1 MDMKRLG
8 YFAQVAEL
16 GSLLRTSERIGITQ
30 PSLSRQIRLL
40 EEELGVVLFRRG
52 ARGMTLTEPGEVLYG
67 RICGPLR
74 EIGHALYEV
83 RALPRS
89 AGGSVVLGMPPT
101 MVQLLAGTL
110 ARRVA
115 TSAPNVTLRI
125 VDAYSGHLLEWINAG
140 ELDAAILYGPTPVGV
155 NATKLVEDELVLV
168 CPPASPLANEAVVE
182 FKRLATL
189 PLIVPSPSHGLRM
202 LIDTAAEQARTKLSV
217 HIEADSFQLMREL
230 VESGLGYTLLPH
242 CAVLRE
248 VALGRL
254 TFARVRKPA
263 ITRQLYLALR
273 SAAEAPGAVLEVES
287 LVREEVAALIQQGRW
302 PGGRLRG
309 VGDG

>member
-16 GSLLRTSERIGITQ
+16 GSLLRTSERMGITQ
-30 PSLSRQIRLL
+30 PSLSRQMRLL
-40 EEELGVVLFRRG
+40 EEELGVTLFRRG
-52 ARGMTLTEPGEVLYG
+52 ARGMTLTEAGQVLYR
-67 RICGPLR
+67 RISGPLR

-83 RALPRS
+83 RALPTS
-89 AGGSVVLGMPPT
+89 AGGNVVLGMPPT
-101 MVQLLAGTL
+101 MVQLLAGIL

-115 TSAPNVTLRI
+115 TSAPNIALRI
-125 VDAYSGHLLEWINAG
+125 VDSYSGHLLEWINAG
-140 ELDAAILYGPTPVGV
+140 GLDAAILYGPTPAGI

-168 CPPASPLANEAVVE
+168 CPPNSPIAHEAVVD
-182 FKRLATL
+182 FQRLAKL
-189 PLIVPSPSHGLRM
+189 PLIVPSPLHGLRI
-202 LIDTAAEQARTKLSV
+202 LIEAAAEQARTTLSV
-217 HIEADSFQLMREL
+217 HVQADSFQLMKEL

-248 VALGRL
+248 VALGRV

-273 SAAEAPGAVLEVES
+273 SEAEAPGAVIQVES
-287 LVREEVAALIQQGRW
+287 FIREEVAALIKNGLW

-309 VGDG
+309 IGDG